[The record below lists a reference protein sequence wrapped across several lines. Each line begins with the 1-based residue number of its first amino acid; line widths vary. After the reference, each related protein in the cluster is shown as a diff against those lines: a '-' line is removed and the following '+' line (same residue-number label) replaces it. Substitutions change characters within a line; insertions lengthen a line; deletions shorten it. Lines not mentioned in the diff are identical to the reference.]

1 LNFVERQIVVVPTK
15 YNWKNKYFLT
25 QYLIKG
31 TSQMLYSDTF
41 SFEATLHRQIRQGIK
56 QSNHGGL
63 VVTAGVRSG
72 LCPLKA
78 QRRTPFSGAH
88 FKISAPTFVTTA

>member
-1 LNFVERQIVVVPTK
+1 
-15 YNWKNKYFLT
+15 
-25 QYLIKG
+25 
-31 TSQMLYSDTF
+31 MLYSDTF

-78 QRRTPFSGAH
+78 QRWTPFSGAH

>member
-1 LNFVERQIVVVPTK
+1 
-15 YNWKNKYFLT
+15 
-25 QYLIKG
+25 
-31 TSQMLYSDTF
+31 MLHSDTF
-41 SFEATLHRQIRQGIK
+41 SFEGTHHLQILQGIK

-72 LCPLKA
+72 LCPLKT
-78 QRRTPFSGAH
+78 QHRTAFSGAH